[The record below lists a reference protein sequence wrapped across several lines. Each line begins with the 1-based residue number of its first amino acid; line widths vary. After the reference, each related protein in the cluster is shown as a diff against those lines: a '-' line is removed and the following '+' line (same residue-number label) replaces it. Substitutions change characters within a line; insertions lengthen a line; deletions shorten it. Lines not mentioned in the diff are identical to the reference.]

1 MQRCTRIH
9 TVIRHLTR
17 RAAAERGQVLV
28 EFAIVLP
35 VLIMIIMGIVY
46 FGRYEDYN
54 NQLTQLAEEGA
65 RWAAV
70 DYAPSSGTLQSY
82 VVAQG
87 QPELASGSADVSQA
101 QAYVYLPSGS
111 SYATGQPIRVCVVST
126 VRYPALITTMT
137 STLVQAAT
145 MRIEQVNQVNGT
157 PTNPYSAGNSGSIPA
172 ACPQT

>member
-1 MQRCTRIH
+1 MH
-9 TVIRHLTR
+9 TVIRHFTQ

-35 VLIMIIMGIVY
+35 VLLMIIVGIVY

-54 NQLTQLAEEGA
+54 NQVTQLAEEGA

-70 DYAPSSGTLQSY
+70 DYSPSSGTLQSY
-82 VVAQG
+82 VTAQA
-87 QPELASGSADVSQA
+87 QPELANGSTDVTGPA
-101 QAYVYLPSGS
+101 KAYVYLPTGS
-111 SYATGQPIRVCVVST
+111 SYATGQPIRVCVVAT
-126 VRYPALITTMT
+126 VKYPALITSMT

-157 PTNPYSAGNSGSIPA
+157 PTNPYSAGNGSIPTS
-172 ACPQT
+172 CPTS